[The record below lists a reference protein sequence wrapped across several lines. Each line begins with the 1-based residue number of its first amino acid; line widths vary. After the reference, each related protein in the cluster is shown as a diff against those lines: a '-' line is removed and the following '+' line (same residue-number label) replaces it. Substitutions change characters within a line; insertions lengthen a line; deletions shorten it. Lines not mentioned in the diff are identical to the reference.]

1 MENRPAEAALEKKFP
16 EVYQALRKVAKVLIY
31 EKQWG
36 PQDIEFTF
44 EGPHKKDLYL
54 LQTRDMEMK
63 ERKWMPSFED
73 ATEMTEKFLGHGI
86 GVSGGALS
94 GRAVFSLD
102 DITHWKEADPGSSL
116 ILVRGDTVPDDI
128 KEISAA
134 DGLFTA
140 RGGATSHAAIVAN
153 RLDKV
158 CVVGCRDLVCMEK
171 DKKFI
176 LNGRAVHAGEF
187 ISIDGAEGSVY
198 LGKMKITVKG
208 SK

>member
-1 MENRPAEAALEKKFP
+1 
-16 EVYQALRKVAKVLIY
+16 
-31 EKQWG
+31 
-36 PQDIEFTF
+36 
-44 EGPHKKDLYL
+44 
-54 LQTRDMEMK
+54 
-63 ERKWMPSFED
+63 MPSFED
-73 ATEMTEKFLGHGI
+73 ALEMSEKFLGHGI

-94 GRAVFSLD
+94 GRVVFSLE
-102 DITHWKEADPGSSL
+102 DITHWKEVDPGSSL

-158 CVVGCRDLVCMEK
+158 CVVGCRDLVCIEK

-176 LNGRAVHAGEF
+176 LNHQVVHAGEF
-187 ISIDGAEGSVY
+187 FSIDGTEGSVY
-198 LGKMKITVKG
+198 LGRMKISGKG